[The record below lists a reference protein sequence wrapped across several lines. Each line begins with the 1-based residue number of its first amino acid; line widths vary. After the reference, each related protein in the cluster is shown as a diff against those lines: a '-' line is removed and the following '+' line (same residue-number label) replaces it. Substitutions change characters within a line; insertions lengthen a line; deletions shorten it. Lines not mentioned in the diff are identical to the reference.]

1 MTPGHIPMGDGAEFD
16 LIRTMLGVWK
26 DAAQEIGDDA
36 AILDPPFGE
45 KLCISTDTFIEGVH
59 FRHEWMTPAE
69 IGGKA
74 AAAALSDLAA
84 MAARPMGLLLALSAP
99 SSWRAHFPDL
109 ARGLAGVAARMGCPI
124 IGGNTSRAERLS
136 LTCTVVGTAVAPL
149 RRSGA
154 RAGDA
159 LYVTGTLGSQAVALA
174 ALETG
179 HSLTPTQRQ
188 RFVAP
193 MPRIEEALW
202 LAERGATAAVDISDG
217 LLADARHLASASGTS
232 IDIVSRLIP
241 LAEGAGLEDALASGE
256 EYELIL
262 AFPADAPPDCA
273 AFRELFSLGLTFIGT
288 VHAREE
294 ALVAIDGDPNLNRS
308 GFTHFR

>member
-1 MTPGHIPMGDGAEFD
+1 MSGRHTPMGDGAEFD
-16 LIRTMLGVWK
+16 LIRSMLGVWK
-26 DAAQEIGDDA
+26 DAARDIGDDA
-36 AILDPPFGE
+36 AILSPPVGE

-59 FRHEWMTPAE
+59 FRPEWMSAEE

-84 MAARPMGLLLALSAP
+84 MAARPMGLLLALAAP
-99 SSWRAHFPDL
+99 NNWRGRFLDL
-109 ARGLAGVAARMGCPI
+109 ARGLAAVATRVGCPI

-136 LTCTVVGTAVAPL
+136 LTCTVVGRSPAPL

-154 RAGDA
+154 RVGDL
-159 LYVTGTLGSQAVALA
+159 LYVTGTLGNQAVALA

-179 HSLTPTQRQ
+179 HALTSAQRQ

-193 MPRIEEALW
+193 VPRVAEALW

-232 IDIVSRLIP
+232 IDLVLASIP
-241 LAEGAGLEDALASGE
+241 LAEGATRSDALASGE
-256 EYELIL
+256 EYELLL
-262 AFPADAPPDCA
+262 AFPADASPDCA
-273 AFRELFSLGLTFIGT
+273 AFREEFDIPLTRVGT
-288 VHAREE
+288 VHARVE
-294 ALVAIDGDPNLNRS
+294 ALVAIDGDPHLNRS